1 MRTIFELCDV
11 VRETAFAIHVFH
23 GHGHLEKVYANA
35 LTHRLRKLGFTVAQQ
50 HPITV
55 HDEDGTIIGEYFA
68 DLFVEDIL
76 IIELKAAK
84 TIAAEHT
91 AQILGYLKS
100 SRIEHGLLIN
110 FGSYRFE
117 IKKLALS
124 QNPPIKSPPRGL
136 VPLLL
141 AFSAFFCG
149 DSRAAD
155 PVGMAFFEQKI
166 RPVLVEH
173 CYSCH
178 SADAKKLKGN
188 LYLDSKAGWE
198 KGGDSGGAVIVP
210 GNPEASL
217 LIRTVQHL
225 EEDMKM
231 PPKKPKLPDAVI
243 ADLVTWVK
251 MGAPDPR
258 DGAKLEAKR
267 GDKSWWSLQP
277 LATQFAHESI
287 DGFIT
292 AKLAEKKLTLNPPA
306 DPRALIRR
314 MTYDVTGLPPT
325 MEEVEAFA
333 RAHQQNPQS
342 ATEALVDRLL
352 ASPRYGEHWGRHWLD
367 VVRFGESNGF
377 ERNFVIDDLWPFRDY
392 VIKSI
397 NDDKPFNE
405 FITEHLAGDVIGK
418 DNPAVEVGSAFLV
431 AGPYDDVGNQDV
443 VAQKNIRAATLDDLI
458 TATSGAFLGLTINC
472 ARCHN
477 HKFDPIPTE
486 DYYRLRSA
494 FEGITHGRRVVAT
507 KEQREAFA
515 AATKPLNI
523 ELRRLEAERDKLDA
537 AIETRA
543 KDAFAKS
550 KPTRP
555 KIDLHGTS
563 ETFAPVE
570 ARYLK
575 FVVHGFTSDFQTNTK
590 GKRLTGQGKLT
601 EFQVWSADE
610 PGRNV
615 ALASHGTKA
624 EGAKSATAE
633 DFPEAYGPQ
642 YCIDGM
648 LGEAWFIGSPAVL
661 TLTFAQ
667 PEKING
673 ITFINAR
680 GDRDTD
686 DSKVRGATPCEYEVQ
701 VSSDGEQWA
710 TVATDAGREPWS
722 PAHGIAHARR
732 AVTTAEEGQQL
743 ATLEKQIAHV
753 HSKLRAVPPLPQMW
767 VGNAAQPRESTFVH
781 KGGDPMKPGEAVVP
795 ASLNVLDQVTK
806 PYELKPDADEGQRR
820 LALAKWITSGENP
833 LTPRVLANRVW
844 QHHFGTGIV
853 DTPSDFGFLG
863 SKPTHPELLD
873 FLASRLVAH
882 GWRLKPLHREIL
894 LSQTYRQSAAF
905 RDDAAKEDKDARL
918 LWRFPP
924 RRLTAEE
931 LRDTMLTVAG
941 QLRLDPMGGPGF
953 RLYRYLANN
962 VSTYLPLDTHGPETY
977 RRAVYHQNARASVV
991 DVLNDFDL
999 PDIAFAAPKRA
1010 NTTTPLQALTL
1021 LNHPFTLDMA
1031 KALAARLPADD
1042 AVAHAYRFAFQRE
1055 PTARE
1060 REAARE
1066 LIATH
1071 GTEAFCRALL
1081 NANEL
1086 LYLD

>member
-1 MRTIFELCDV
+1 MKRL
-11 VRETAFAIHVFH
+11 AII
-23 GHGHLEKVYANA
+23 LSASSA
-35 LTHRLRKLGFTVAQQ
+35 L
-50 HPITV
+50 
-55 HDEDGTIIGEYFA
+55 
-68 DLFVEDIL
+68 
-76 IIELKAAK
+76 
-84 TIAAEHT
+84 
-91 AQILGYLKS
+91 
-100 SRIEHGLLIN
+100 
-110 FGSYRFE
+110 
-117 IKKLALS
+117 
-124 QNPPIKSPPRGL
+124 
-136 VPLLL
+136 
-141 AFSAFFCG
+141 
-149 DSRAAD
+149 AAD
-155 PVGMAFFEQKI
+155 PAGVAFFEEKV

-178 SADAKKLKGN
+178 SAEAKKLKGN

-198 KGGDSGGAVIVP
+198 KGGDSGEAVIIP
-210 GNPEASL
+210 GKPEASL

-231 PPKKPKLPDAVI
+231 PPKKAKLPDAVI

-277 LATQFAHESI
+277 LATQFAHDSI

-306 DPRALIRR
+306 DPRTLIRR

-325 MEEVEAFA
+325 PEEVEAFA
-333 RAHQQNPQS
+333 RAHQTNPRQ
-342 ATEALVDRLL
+342 AVEALVDRLL
-352 ASPRYGEHWGRHWLD
+352 ASPRYGERWGRHWLD
-367 VVRFGESNGF
+367 VIRFGESNGF

-397 NDDKPFNE
+397 NDDKPFNQ

-418 DNPAVEVGSAFLV
+418 DNPQVEVGSAFLV
-431 AGPYDDVGNQDV
+431 AGPYDDVGNQDI
-443 VAQKNIRAATLDDLI
+443 VAQKNIRAATLDDPI

-486 DYYRLRSA
+486 DYYRLRAA

-515 AATKPLNI
+515 AAMRPLNQQKAKVTAEFEALDTAI
-523 ELRRLEAERDKLDA
+523 EARARQAAA
-537 AIETRA
+537 AIKA
-543 KDAFAKS
+543 
-550 KPTRP
+550 TRP
-555 KIDLHGTS
+555 KIDPQGTEES
-563 ETFAPVE
+563 FPTTE
-570 ARYLK
+570 AK
-575 FVVHGFTSDFQTNTK
+575 FLRFVIHGFTTAPGAK
-590 GKRLTGQGKLT
+590 KRVNAPGGKLT
-601 EFQVWSADE
+601 EFQVWAAD
-610 PGRNV
+610 GTNV

-648 LGEAWFIGSPAVL
+648 MGEGWFIGDPPVL
-661 TLTFAQ
+661 TLTFAR
-667 PEKING
+667 PEQIDR

-680 GDRDTD
+680 GERGTD
-686 DSKVRGATPCEYEVQ
+686 ESKVAGATPSEYEVQ
-701 VSSDGEQWA
+701 VSLDGEAWR
-710 TVATDAGREPWS
+710 TVATDEGREPWS
-722 PAHGIAHARR
+722 PAHRVAKARR
-732 AVTTAEEGQQL
+732 QVITDKERAQL
-743 ATLEKQIAHV
+743 DALEKEIASVQRQID
-753 HSKLRAVPPLPQMW
+753 AVPKLPQIW
-767 VGNAAQPRESTFVH
+767 VGMHAQPKDPTFVH

-795 ASLNVLDQVTK
+795 ASLSVLDQVTK
-806 PYELKPDADEGQRR
+806 PYALKSNADEGERR
-820 LALAKWITSGENP
+820 LALAKWITSNDNP

-844 QHHFGTGIV
+844 QWHFGTGIV
-853 DTPSDFGFLG
+853 DTPSDYGFLG

-873 FLASRLVAH
+873 FLASRLIAN
-882 GWRLKPLHREIL
+882 GWKLKPLHREIL
-894 LSQTYRQSAAF
+894 LSRAYQQSAAY
-905 RDDAAKEDKDARL
+905 REDAAKEDKDARL
-918 LWRFPP
+918 VWRFPP
-924 RRLTAEE
+924 RRLSAEE
-931 LRDTMLTVAG
+931 IRDTMLAVAG
-941 QLRLDPMGGPGF
+941 KLQLEPMGGPGF
-953 RLYRYLANN
+953 RLYKFTQNN
-962 VSTYLPLDTHGPETY
+962 VCTYFPLDVHGPDTY

-1021 LNHPFTLDMA
+1021 LNHSFTLDMA
-1031 KALAARLPADD
+1031 KALAARIQNGD
-1042 AVAHAYRFAFQRE
+1042 ALTQAYRITFQRE
-1055 PTARE
+1055 PSAKE
-1060 REAARE
+1060 REAGIK